1 MSCVDNRGENIP
13 GRGNSKHRDYAEG
26 VYMACSRNSQEA
38 SVAATVREGEA
49 MGDTDK
55 KERRKE
61 YQGGSAGPGE
71 GFGFFLRETEKAS
84 SKTGL
89 WSWNSKA
96 KYF

>member
-1 MSCVDNRGENIP
+1 MSCVDNGGENIP
-13 GRGNSKHRDYAEG
+13 GRGNSKHRDRAEG
-26 VYMACSRNSQEA
+26 VYTARSRNSQEA
-38 SVAATVREGEA
+38 SVAAAVREGEA
-49 MGDTDK
+49 TGDADK
-55 KERRKE
+55 KGRRKE
-61 YQGGSAGPGE
+61 DQGGSAGPGE

>member
-1 MSCVDNRGENIP
+1 MDNRGENIP
-13 GRGNSKHRDYAEG
+13 GGGNSKHRAQAGG
-26 VYMACSRNSQEA
+26 VCMACSKNSQEA

-49 MGDTDK
+49 MGDADK
-55 KERRKE
+55 TERRRE
-61 YQGGSAGPGE
+61 SQGGSAGPGE
-71 GFGFFLRETEKAS
+71 VFGFFLRETGKAS